1 MTSRRETV
9 LSALFALLDGA
20 LSSKV
25 LRNEPLPERIP
36 QEGLLILRDGEP
48 GEPSVTLSPV
58 SYLYEHRAELDVA
71 VQTANASA
79 RDADFDGLLKAI
91 AAAIAGDRTL
101 GGLADRVAALAP
113 VPSEIAADGAVPIKA
128 ATVPVVLIYATTDPL
143 T

>member
-20 LSSKV
+20 LSAKV

-36 QEGLLILRDGEP
+36 QEGLVTLRDGEP

-71 VQTANASA
+71 VQESGAAA
-79 RDADFDGLLKAI
+79 RDSGFDTLLEAI

-101 GGLADRVAALAP
+101 GGFADRVEALAP
-113 VPSEIAADGAVPIKA
+113 VPSEIAAEGAVPIKA
-128 ATVPVVLIYATTDPL
+128 ATVPVILIYATTDPL
-143 T
+143 A

>member
-20 LSSKV
+20 LSARV

-36 QEGLLILRDGEP
+36 QDGLVILRDGEP

-71 VQTANASA
+71 VQGPGAAV
-79 RDADFDGLLKAI
+79 RDAAFDTLLGVIATAI
-91 AAAIAGDRTL
+91 AADRTL
-101 GGLADRVAALAP
+101 GGLADRIEALAP
-113 VPSEIAADGAVPIKA
+113 VPSEIAVEGAVPIKA
-128 ATVPVVLIYATTDPL
+128 ATVPVILIYATTDPL
-143 T
+143 S